1 MNEEILVSIITP
13 TYNRAN
19 LLPNLYESLC
29 KQTDFSFEWV
39 VVDDGSTDNTKEVVS
54 EFRPENFKINYLI
67 KPNGGK
73 HTALNYGIKHCNGIL
88 TFIVDSDDTLT
99 LDSIETIKKYY
110 YKYKE
115 NNTLCGFSFLR
126 QYPDGELNITSG
138 HEDEYIGSYNQVRV
152 YEQRIGDMAEVYY
165 TDILKRYP
173 FPEFEKE
180 KFLGEDIVW
189 MEIGGGYNLVFI
201 NKPIY
206 IGNYLVGGLTKNRKI
221 YNIKSCRGCYELSKK
236 TLEIK
241 IPFKFKIKKLIQLY
255 VYGKFAGIK
264 YKQMKLDCN
273 NNKIWLCIVRF
284 PSYLLYKYWNRKYN
298 K

>member
-29 KQTDFSFEWV
+29 KQTDFSFEWI

-73 HTALNYGIKHCNGIL
+73 HTALNFGIKHCNGIL

-152 YEQRIGDMAEVYY
+152 YEQRLGDMAEVYY
-165 TDILKRYP
+165 TDILKQYP

-189 MEIGGGYNLVFI
+189 MEIGGVQ
-201 NKPIY
+201 
-206 IGNYLVGGLTKNRKI
+206 
-221 YNIKSCRGCYELSKK
+221 LS
-236 TLEIK
+236 
-241 IPFKFKIKKLIQLY
+241 FYQ
-255 VYGKFAGIK
+255 
-264 YKQMKLDCN
+264 
-273 NNKIWLCIVRF
+273 
-284 PSYLLYKYWNRKYN
+284 
-298 K
+298 